1 MTKTIRLPLI
11 ALIAGVL
18 SLSGCTIKLGENA
31 AVISPA
37 QNPVPVPAQA
47 APPQPQTAAPPIV
60 LVKEVA
66 PANQPAPSVSNF
78 NAEIFDP
85 PSNCRSGPTSSSAVV
100 KSLQRGDVLVDR
112 GNFQLDAAGASWFR
126 EINLNCWLHESQI
139 QFKRA

>member
-1 MTKTIRLPLI
+1 MTKIRLPLI
-11 ALIAGVL
+11 GLMAGIL

-37 QNPVPVPAQA
+37 QSPSPVPAQA
-47 APPQPQTAAPPIV
+47 ASPQPPTAPPIV
-60 LVKEVA
+60 VVREVA
-66 PANQPAPSVSNF
+66 PASQPAPSVSNF

-85 PSNCRSGPTSSSAVV
+85 PSNCRSGPTSSTAVV

-112 GNFQLDAAGASWFR
+112 GNFQLDASGASWFR

-139 QFKRA
+139 KFKGA